1 MGLHYV
7 FIFSSLAKMKL
18 VNSLQM
24 YPICGKR
31 YRCQD
36 CTELIG
42 FDLCE
47 AWYTSSSNLPG
58 RFNQQ
63 HTPDH
68 RMEVVN
74 TELLPRL
81 LGFHGIPE
89 EGPEELMVQEV
100 VMDPG
105 AMMQFFAGNQ
115 EMENNGADSCC
126 RSRNG
131 GQWWGGSAT
140 LEAK

>member
-1 MGLHYV
+1 
-7 FIFSSLAKMKL
+7 
-18 VNSLQM
+18 
-24 YPICGKR
+24 
-31 YRCQD
+31 
-36 CTELIG
+36 
-42 FDLCE
+42 
-47 AWYTSSSNLPG
+47 
-58 RFNQQ
+58 
-63 HTPDH
+63 
-68 RMEVVN
+68 MEVVN

-131 GQWWGGSAT
+131 GQW
-140 LEAK
+140 